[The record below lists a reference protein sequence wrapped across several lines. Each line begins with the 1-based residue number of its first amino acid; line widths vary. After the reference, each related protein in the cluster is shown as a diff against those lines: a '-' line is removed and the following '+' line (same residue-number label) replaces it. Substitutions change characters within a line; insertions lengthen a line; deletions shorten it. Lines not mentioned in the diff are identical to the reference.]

1 MEEKI
6 VFQTEDGEAEFFILE
21 ETKIGGVN
29 YLLVTDSEEEEAECY
44 ILQDI
49 SSEGESE
56 AVYEMVEDEEKLEA
70 LSKVFAQLMDDVD
83 II

>member
-6 VFQTEDGEAEFFILE
+6 VFHTEDGEVEFFVLE
-21 ETKIGGVN
+21 ETKISGTN

-44 ILQDI
+44 ILQEV
-49 SSEGESE
+49 SAKEETE
-56 AVYEMVEDEEKLEA
+56 AVYEMVEEEEKLEA
-70 LSKVFAQLMDDVD
+70 LSKVFAQLMDDVE

>member
-6 VFQTEDGEAEFFILE
+6 VFHTEDGDVEFFVLE
-21 ETKIGGVN
+21 ETKIGGTN

-44 ILQDI
+44 ILQDN
-49 SSEGESE
+49 SAQGEAE
-56 AVYEMVEDEEKLEA
+56 AVYEMVEDDDKLEA
-70 LSKVFAQLMDDVD
+70 LSKVFAQLMDDVE

>member
-6 VFQTEDGEAEFFILE
+6 VFHTEDGEAEFFVLE
-21 ETKIGGVN
+21 ETKIGGRN

-49 SSEGESE
+49 SEEGDTE
-56 AVYEMVEDEEKLEA
+56 AVYEMVEEDEKLDA
-70 LSKVFAQLMDDVD
+70 LSKVFAQLMDDVE

>member
-1 MEEKI
+1 MVEKI
-6 VFQTEDGEAEFFILE
+6 VFDTEDGKVEFFVLE

-49 SSEGESE
+49 SAEGEAE
-56 AVYEMVEDEEKLEA
+56 AVYEMVEEDDKLEA

-83 II
+83 FV

>member
-56 AVYEMVEDEEKLEA
+56 AVYEMVEEEEKLEA

>member
-6 VFQTEDGEAEFFILE
+6 VFRTEDGDVEFFVLE
-21 ETKIGGVN
+21 ETKISGTN
-29 YLLVTDSEEEEAECY
+29 YLLVTESEEEEAECY

-49 SSEGESE
+49 SKEGDAE
-56 AVYEMVEDEEKLEA
+56 AIYEMVEDEEKLDA
-70 LSKVFAQLMDDVD
+70 LSKVFAQLMDDVE